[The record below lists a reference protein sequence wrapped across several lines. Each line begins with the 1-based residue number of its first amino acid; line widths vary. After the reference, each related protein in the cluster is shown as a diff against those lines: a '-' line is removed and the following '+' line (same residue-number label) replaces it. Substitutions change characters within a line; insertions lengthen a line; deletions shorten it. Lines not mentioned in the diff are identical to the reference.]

1 MMNSENTKILKQ
13 LVNQK
18 LKYEDLLEKGFQDD
32 TIIVDTISYNDGMFS
47 KTVFIK
53 KRYYEGLTLEVENN
67 HFFVISSNNLSLE
80 QAEIENHIIDL
91 ENEITAL
98 DNNIKAYIMEFGW
111 YDQAKILETKK
122 NLLEKRVIEIRET
135 KG

>member
-1 MMNSENTKILKQ
+1 MSSENTKLLKQ
-13 LVNQK
+13 LINQK
-18 LKYEDLLEKGFQDD
+18 LKYEDLLEKGFEDN

-53 KRYYEGLTLEVENN
+53 KRYYEGVTLEVENN
-67 HFFVISSNNLSLE
+67 HLFVISSNNLSLE
-80 QAEIENHIIDL
+80 QVEIENHIIDL
-91 ENEITAL
+91 ENEIMAL

-122 NLLEKRVIEIRET
+122 ILLEKRVKEIRES
-135 KG
+135 GV

>member
-1 MMNSENTKILKQ
+1 MNSENTKILKQ